1 MIRHVLIWIDKPYK
15 NKVLIVTAIA
25 VVGIGCRL
33 PGHINSPDA
42 LWGALLAGA
51 DLVGEIPPQ
60 RWNAD
65 DYYEPVAGV
74 AGRSVSRWGA
84 FLDDPSG
91 FDHRFFGIGEP
102 EALAMDPQHRLLLE
116 VTWEAAEH
124 SGRDPRR
131 LFGTDAGVFFGLS
144 HQDYMQVTRDAG
156 AMGLAYA
163 FTGTPFSMASG
174 RVAHA
179 MGLTGPAISM
189 DTACSS
195 SLVAVHAARRS
206 LLARECHVA
215 FAGGAMLMF
224 SPTTFASA
232 SGLGMLSPTGR
243 CHAFDAR
250 ADGFVRAEGVGVVM
264 LKRLSDAMRDS
275 DRVLAVIRGSAVN
288 QDGRTHNILAPSRAA
303 QIAVIDRALA
313 EAQVDP
319 SSVGMIEAHGTGTPV
334 GDTEEYQSLSSR
346 YGRQSPCALGSLK
359 SNLGHA
365 ESAAGVLGLIKA
377 TLALSHGVVPRSL
390 HFHQLPAHLQPIETR
405 LFVPTDTAP
414 WPSTGS
420 DGLRRAAVSSYGM
433 SGTNAHV
440 VLEQAPH
447 APASSFSPEA
457 AGAHEQSWL
466 FPMSSTSPEALRV
479 SAGRLAAWLD
489 ASAGHHRPSEVA
501 WTLACRRGHRPV
513 RHALVART
521 LGDLTAQLRGL
532 AADQSIDADW
542 PDHDGS
548 GPVFVFSGQG
558 SQWDTMGAALID
570 SDPVFA
576 GMVGAIEP
584 LIQTLCGFSVT
595 DALRRPA
602 QLDGIE
608 RIQPAIFTIQ
618 VALAASLKARGVVP
632 SAVIGHSMGEA
643 SAAVVAGALSLED
656 GVRVICHRAMLCQTL
671 AGSGAMAVVGMTA
684 AALREDLARRR
695 IDDVEIAVLAA
706 PASTVVGGAAAAV
719 QRLVAAWQA
728 EGRYAREVAVD
739 VASHTSQVE
748 PILAQLSERL
758 AGVTAHSPHTP
769 MYSTVLLDPRET
781 PVCDGA
787 YWIDNL
793 RQAVRFRPAVQ
804 AALEDGHRVFV
815 ELSPHPIVS
824 HAVLEN
830 ASARD
835 FAVRALPS
843 MTRGEPMHNGLLD
856 LVGAIY
862 VAGAAIDFNVLYP
875 DGLLLDLPLPAWT
888 HYPLFLAPGTPAAGP
903 HHLPSMHPLLNVH
916 RVLHEEPERH
926 IWACEVGLD
935 AHPWL
940 ADHRVN
946 GTPLFPGAAFC
957 EMALA
962 AARTVL
968 GTSLVE
974 VQTITFDHALR
985 LEPSMPIVCTAVRDR
1000 PGELNFRL
1008 ESQAESEA
1016 RVHASARLSGA
1027 APAKPPD
1034 VHDVAALRA
1043 AHAKSVAADEVWRW
1057 FDSQGIQYGPSFRVL
1072 APDLGLSA
1080 DGASLFADLRLP
1092 PSFRTSARGY
1102 TVHLVLLDACFQTV
1116 GAFARVVSETNG
1128 RLLLPLSVRSLR
1140 LHRTGVDAAHCMTRL
1155 VAVDALHVE
1164 VDIDLLDASGRVLL
1178 SVEGLAMGSGAAE
1191 QHADAVACNSRL
1203 LDITWQSWDIPRAT
1217 VRPDD
1222 GAWLLLEADD
1232 AGHRLM
1238 LDLERS
1244 LRAQGFKS
1252 RILSSAAAGKGGAWR
1267 GQIEDALHQHR
1278 PGAVVVVLPRG
1289 NEPASPD
1296 VSRANISSLIHVADA
1311 LRQCERRPRLF
1322 VVTCMAQR
1330 VLPDDTVELAHAG
1343 VRGWLRAIG
1352 AELPALHPTQ
1362 IDVNPQA
1369 DASLLR
1375 SQLLSGSDEDETAL
1389 RGASAYVAR
1398 LQRSPLGHADRR
1410 MVDRD
1415 AARDGLRLEI
1425 RVPGDLQS
1433 LEMAAFERRAPGA
1446 GEVEVAVHA
1455 TSVNFADVLVAL
1467 GRYPSLDGRVQGL
1480 GLDFAGIVTAVGP
1493 GVSAFRVGDR
1503 VAGLCGGGAWG
1514 TYLTCDA
1521 SLLVPIPR
1529 ALTDAEAAAI
1539 LTTTATAMYGLEDL
1553 ARIGPG
1559 DKVLIHSATG
1569 GVGQAAVAIAR
1580 AAGAEIFATAGSEAR
1595 RELLRADGIR
1605 HVYDSRTAAFAE
1617 QIRQDTAG
1625 YGVDVVLNSLTGVAQ
1640 RAGLGLLAAGGRFIE
1655 IGKKDIYGGTWLE
1668 LSPFKRNL
1676 SLFAVDLAQMCT
1688 TAPARVQALLSRVMR
1703 LVGEERLPLPDIATY
1718 PLAEAADAIRIVA
1731 GAGHTGKLVLT
1742 VPTTGRFRVPAAP
1755 ERFTP
1760 FRPDGAYIVTG
1771 GLGGLGL
1778 FLADAMSAAGAG
1790 RIILN
1795 ARAKP
1800 TEAATSVLS
1809 AMKARGTEFQVISAD
1824 IAEPSTARRVV
1835 GAATATG
1842 LPLRGVLHAAA
1853 VVEDGIL
1860 PSVTA
1865 ERLHRN
1871 WAPKVEGAWH
1881 LHAATLKQQLD
1892 WFCCFSSVA
1901 ALFGSPGQSAYAAA
1915 NGWLDTFTQ
1924 WRCAQGLPS
1933 SAIAWAAWA
1942 DIGAGAHLSARGDAR
1957 MIEPSDGAYA
1967 FETLLRHDRGYAAYV
1982 HLDGAPWLTAL
1993 AARSPFAAAMSQ
2005 AAEAKAEPARRL
2017 RMELRRAPPEERPAL
2032 LRRLII
2038 EHLDVILRRTVN
2050 PDRSFFDY
2058 GLDSL
2063 GTLQLLIALE
2073 ADTGIRL
2080 RSVNV
2085 TTVRAL
2091 ADTLSGAMQ
2100 ELHPAGADA
2109 RD

>member
-1 MIRHVLIWIDKPYK
+1 M
-15 NKVLIVTAIA
+15 IVTAIA
-25 VVGIGCRL
+25 IVGIGCRL
-33 PGHINSPDA
+33 PGYIDSPKS
-42 LWGALLAGA
+42 LWGALLAGT
-51 DLVGEIPPQ
+51 DLVSEIPQQ

-116 VTWEAAEH
+116 VAWEAAEH
-124 SGRDPRR
+124 SGRDPRC

-144 HQDYMQVTRDAG
+144 HQDYMQVTRDAD
-156 AMGLAYA
+156 AMGQAYA

-179 MGLTGPAISM
+179 LGLTGPAITM

-224 SPTTFASA
+224 SPTSFASA

-243 CHAFDAR
+243 CHAFDER
-250 ADGFVRAEGVGVVM
+250 ADGFVRAEGCGVVM
-264 LKRLSDAMRDS
+264 LKLLSDALRDD

-303 QIAVIDRALA
+303 QVAVIDRALA

-319 SSVGMIEAHGTGTPV
+319 AAVGMIEAHGTGTPV
-334 GDTEEYQSLSSR
+334 GDTEEFHSLSTQ
-346 YGRQSPCALGSLK
+346 YGRHSSCALGSLK

-377 TLALSHGVVPRSL
+377 TLALAHGVVPRSL
-390 HFHQLPAHLQPIETR
+390 HFRQLPAHLQPIETR
-405 LFVPTDTAP
+405 LFVPTDTVP
-414 WPSTGS
+414 WPATGP

-440 VLEQAPH
+440 VLEQAPQ
-447 APASSFSPEA
+447 APASSHRPEA
-457 AGAHEQSWL
+457 ARTQEQPWL
-466 FPMSSTSPEALRV
+466 FPISSTSPEALR
-479 SAGRLAAWLD
+479 ATAARLAAWLD
-489 ASAGHHRPSEVA
+489 GSAASHRPVDVA
-501 WTLACRRGHRPV
+501 RTLACRRGHRPV
-513 RHALVART
+513 RQALIAKT
-521 LGDLTAQLRGL
+521 LGDLTAQLREL
-532 AADQSIDADW
+532 AAGQSIDADW
-542 PDHDGS
+542 ADHDS
-548 GPVFVFSGQG
+548 RGPVFVFSGQG
-558 SQWDTMGAALID
+558 SQWESMGAELLDI
-570 SDPVFA
+570 DPVFA
-576 GMVGAIEP
+576 GMVAAIEP
-584 LIQTLCGFSVT
+584 LIQAIGDFSVT
-595 DALRRPA
+595 DTLRRPA
-602 QLDGIE
+602 QLEGIE
-608 RIQPAIFTIQ
+608 RIQPAIFTFQ

-632 SAVIGHSMGEA
+632 SAVIGHSMGEV

-671 AGSGAMAVVGMTA
+671 AGSGAMAAVGMAPA
-684 AALREDLARRR
+684 AVREDLARRR

-706 PASTVVGGAAAAV
+706 PTSTVVGGSVEAV

-728 EGRYAREVAVD
+728 EGLFAREVAVD

-758 AGVTAHSPHTP
+758 AEVTAYNPRIL
-769 MYSTVLLDPRET
+769 MYSTVLLDPRES
-781 PVCDGA
+781 PVCNGL

-793 RQAVRFRPAVQ
+793 RQSVRFRPAVQ

-815 ELSPHPIVS
+815 ELSPHPIVTR
-824 HAVLEN
+824 AVLEN
-830 ASARD
+830 AAATD

-843 MTRGEPMHNGLLD
+843 MTRGEPMPNGLLN
-856 LVGAIY
+856 LVGAIH
-862 VAGAAIDFNVLYP
+862 VAGASIDFNVLYP
-875 DGLLLDLPLPAWT
+875 DGQLLDLPLPAWT
-888 HYPLFLAPGTPAAGP
+888 HYPLFLAPATPAAGQ
-903 HHLPSMHPLLNVH
+903 HHVSSSHPLLNVH
-916 RVLHEEPERH
+916 RVLHEEPGRH
-926 IWACEVGLD
+926 IWACEVGLG

-946 GTPLFPGAAFC
+946 GTPLFPGAGFC

-962 AARTVL
+962 AARTAL

-974 VQTITFDHALR
+974 VQAMTFDHALR
-985 LEPSMPIVCTAVRDR
+985 LEPSMPIVCTAVLGR

-1008 ESQAESEA
+1008 ESQAKGEA

-1027 APAKPPD
+1027 TSAKPPAA
-1034 VHDVAALRA
+1034 HDVAALRA
-1043 AHAKSVAADEVWRW
+1043 AHATPVAAEEVWRW
-1057 FDSQGIQYGPSFRVL
+1057 FDSQDIQYGPSFRAL
-1072 APDLGLSA
+1072 ASDLAMSA

-1092 PSFRTSARGY
+1092 SSLRTGRRGY
-1102 TVHLVLLDACFQTV
+1102 IVHPVLLDACFQSV

-1128 RLLLPLSVRSLR
+1128 RLLLPRSVRSLR
-1140 LHRTGVDAAHCMTRL
+1140 LHRTDADVAHCMTRL
-1155 VAVDALHVE
+1155 VAIDALHVE
-1164 VDIDLLDASGRVLL
+1164 VDIDVLDASGRVLL
-1178 SVEGLAMGSGAAE
+1178 SVDGLALWSGAAE
-1191 QHADAVACNSRL
+1191 QHADAVACNARL

-1222 GAWLLLEADD
+1222 GAWLLLDADD
-1232 AGHRLM
+1232 AAHRLM
-1238 LDLERS
+1238 LDLEGS
-1244 LRAQGFKS
+1244 LRDQGFKS
-1252 RILSSAAAGKGGAWR
+1252 RILSCAGVGKGDAWR
-1267 GQIEDALHQHR
+1267 EQIEDALRLHR

-1289 NEPASPD
+1289 DEPASPD
-1296 VSRANISSLIHVADA
+1296 ASRANISSLLHLTNA
-1311 LRQCERRPRLF
+1311 LSQCERRPRLF

-1330 VLPDDTVELAHAG
+1330 VLPGDTVQLAHAG

-1352 AELPALHPTQ
+1352 AEYPALHPTQ
-1362 IDVNPQA
+1362 IDVTPLP
-1369 DASLLR
+1369 DVSLLR

-1398 LQRSPLGHADRR
+1398 MQRSPLGPVDRR
-1410 MVDRD
+1410 MVDHD

-1433 LEMAAFERRAPGA
+1433 LEVTASERRAPGA

-1467 GRYPSLDGRVQGL
+1467 GRYPSLDGRAQGL

-1503 VAGLCGGGAWG
+1503 VAGLCCGGAWG

-1521 SLLVPIPR
+1521 RLLVAIPR
-1529 ALTDAEAAAI
+1529 TLTDTEAAAI
-1539 LTTTATAMYGLEDL
+1539 LTTTATAAYGLEDL

-1605 HVYDSRTAAFAE
+1605 HVYDSRTADFAE

-1625 YGVDVVLNSLTGVAQ
+1625 YGVDVVLNSLTGAAQ
-1640 RAGLGLLAAGGRFIE
+1640 RAGLELLAAGGRFIE
-1655 IGKKDIYGGTWLE
+1655 IGKKDIYGGTWLG

-1676 SLFAVDLAQMCT
+1676 SFFAVDLAQMCI

-1703 LVGEERLPLPDIATY
+1703 LAGEERLRLPDIASY
-1718 PLAEAADAIRIVA
+1718 PLAEAACAIRIVG

-1742 VPTTGRFRVPAAP
+1742 VPRTGRYRVPAAP

-1760 FRPDGAYIVTG
+1760 FRRDGAYIVTG

-1790 RIILN
+1790 RVIVN
-1795 ARAKP
+1795 ARSKP
-1800 TEAATSVLS
+1800 TDAATSVLV
-1809 AMKARGTEFQVISAD
+1809 AMKARGTEVRVISAD
-1824 IAEPSTARRVV
+1824 IAEPSTSRRLVE
-1835 GAATATG
+1835 AATTTG
-1842 LPLRGVLHAAA
+1842 LPLRGVLHGAA
-1853 VVEDGIL
+1853 VIEDGIL
-1860 PSVTA
+1860 PSVSE

-1871 WAPKVEGAWH
+1871 WAPKAEGAWH
-1881 LHAATLKQQLD
+1881 LHAATLEQRLD

-1915 NGWLDTFTQ
+1915 NSWLDTFTQ
-1924 WRCAQGLPS
+1924 WRRAQGLPS

-1957 MIEPSDGAYA
+1957 MIEPRDGAYA

-1993 AARSPFAAAMSQ
+1993 AARSPFGAALSQ
-2005 AAEAKAEPARRL
+2005 APKAAGEPARRG
-2017 RMELRRAPPEERPAL
+2017 RVELRRAPSEERPAL

-2038 EHLDVILRRTVN
+2038 EHLGVILRRTVN
-2050 PDRSFFDY
+2050 PDRSLFDY

-2080 RSVNV
+2080 RSANA

-2100 ELHPAGADA
+2100 EFQSAGADA